1 MGLAS
6 TVQNAVYNAINTTV
20 GDLAQTVTFSKLSSP
35 SYNVST
41 GAATATTTSHSVK
54 VVVQPFTEEEL
65 TSTDN
70 ISTEDLRVLL
80 PKKEL
85 TFTPEIDDV
94 ITFNNLTYKI
104 ISVRLDP
111 AQALFDIQMRVE

>member
-1 MGLAS
+1 MSLS
-6 TVQNAVYNAINTTV
+6 TTVQNAVYNAINKTV

-35 SYNVST
+35 SYDVTT
-41 GAATATTTSHSVK
+41 GSATATTTNHSVK

-65 TSTDN
+65 VSTDN

-80 PKKEL
+80 PKKDL

-94 ITFNNLTYKI
+94 IIFNFLRYKVI
-104 ISVRLDP
+104 RVRLDP
-111 AQALFDIQMRVE
+111 AEALFDIQMRIE

>member
-1 MGLAS
+1 MSLS
-6 TVQNAVYNAINTTV
+6 TTVQNAVYNAINKTV

-35 SYNVST
+35 SYNVTT
-41 GAATATTTSHSVK
+41 GSATATTTNHSVK

-65 TSTDN
+65 VSTDN

-80 PKKEL
+80 PKKDL

-94 ITFNNLTYKI
+94 IIFNFLRYKVI
-104 ISVRLDP
+104 RVRLDP
-111 AQALFDIQMRVE
+111 AEALFDIQMRIE

>member
-41 GAATATTTSHSVK
+41 GSATATTTSHSVK

-85 TFTPEIDDV
+85 TFTPDIDDV

>member
-20 GDLAQTVTFSKLSSP
+20 GDLAQTVTFNKKSAEAYS
-35 SYNVST
+35 VST
-41 GAATATTTSHSVK
+41 GSVTKTSTAHTVK
-54 VVVQPFTEEEL
+54 AVVTPFTQEEID
-65 TSTDN
+65 STDS
-70 ISTEDLRVLL
+70 ITSEDLRLLL

-85 TFTPEIDDV
+85 TFTPSIDDT
-94 ITFNNLTYKI
+94 ITFNSETYKI
-104 ISVRLDP
+104 ISKTLDP

>member
-1 MGLAS
+1 MGLSS

-85 TFTPEIDDV
+85 TFTPDIDDV

-111 AQALFDIQMRVE
+111 AEALFDIQMRVE